1 MKRLVVKKVLPWLIT
16 IGALYLAF
24 RGVEWE
30 LLWSH
35 IKSAQLEWIV
45 VAVLLTIASYW
56 LRAARWPLLF
66 PSVSFPLLSSW
77 KVLVLGFFM
86 NNILP
91 ARAGEIV
98 RAHLGAKVLGKPGT
112 LVLAT
117 VASERLA
124 DGLTISLL
132 FASIVGFFGRGK
144 LDPEIA
150 NNLLYVSYLFAA
162 VAIGVIVV
170 LSMKDALFTL
180 FERFAEKTNGKASKY
195 ALSRLQIFIDGLSPL
210 RTPRKAFWIACWS
223 AVIWAVE
230 LGAFTAV
237 TRAFGSTLPLT
248 GIVIFLVAVNFS
260 SLIPAAPGGFGVI
273 ELIAKSVLVSVG
285 VDSDELALS
294 MVLAQHMIQYAVIGI
309 PGAFLLST
317 LRSQLNDM
325 SEELQVQGQSASA
338 PRC

>member
-1 MKRLVVKKVLPWLIT
+1 MKRTIAKKLLPWLVT
-16 IGALYLAF
+16 LGALYLAF

-30 LLWSH
+30 QLWSH
-35 IKSAQLEWIV
+35 IRSARIEWIV
-45 VAVLLTIASYW
+45 VAILLTILSYW

-66 PSVSFPLLSSW
+66 PSVTFPLLSSW

-124 DGLTISLL
+124 DGLTISIM

-144 LDPEIA
+144 LDPDIA
-150 NNLLYVSYLFAA
+150 KNLLYVSYLFAA
-162 VAIGVIVV
+162 VAIGVIAV
-170 LSMKDALFTL
+170 LSMKNTLFAI
-180 FERFAEKTNGKASKY
+180 FERFLEKSDGKASKY
-195 ALSRLQIFIDGLSPL
+195 AISRLQIFIDGLSPL
-210 RTPRKAFWIACWS
+210 RTPRKALWIACWS

-237 TRAFGSTLPLT
+237 TRAFGSSMPIT
-248 GIVIFLVAVNFS
+248 GVVIFLVAVNFS

-294 MVLAQHMIQYAVIGI
+294 MVLAQHIIQYAVIGV

-317 LRSQLNDM
+317 LRSQLSDM
-325 SEELQVQGQSASA
+325 SEELQLQGQTVN
-338 PRC
+338 